1 MVDNQAP
8 NRDMLVTSL
17 NPLIGYDKAVR
28 IGKLALAE
36 NID

>member
-1 MVDNQAP
+1 
-8 NRDMLVTSL
+8 MLVTSL

-28 IGKLALAE
+28 TGKLALAE